1 MDASALR
8 QRLMQSAD
16 AGPFSSASSELS
28 ALLHDSRVRHRLYL
42 CGKGTFLSPYWLDIG
57 DFAVLAGMAAALHDA
72 APTVACCLNARLYRV
87 DRFSVGWRSRLRETC
102 ELLAL
107 INEKLSGEANVVNA
121 ALPGS
126 GGRGHERLP
135 LDRLGRHAAH
145 TRADD
150 DDGPMALALV
160 HTPCKE
166 RRKRFALLVGSG
178 TPSEWELPAG
188 CELLTPARCTRELK
202 LPNFTASR
210 TSLAAAVFAGTL
222 PPHRRPG
229 CAALLLLLLL
239 LLELL
244 LNVFL
249 LGALCADPDSN
260 SDRCAATVLL
270 PPFAG
275 VLSPLVGLAF
285 LLRVML
291 VQLRAAD
298 GADAATREL
307 SVGAPGRLLHTLALW
322 NACSTVNALV
332 ALPFAASLPPAYLS
346 PVPPVVLPLALVA
359 TKLVSAQAIKGLAT
373 SVGLTPAAWSLLD
386 VIEADG
392 GGDKGLAF
400 AEGGDRHTP

>member
-1 MDASALR
+1 MARTCTPRVSPLDPALFPV
-8 QRLMQSAD
+8 
-16 AGPFSSASSELS
+16 G
-28 ALLHDSRVRHRLYL
+28 LHDLLPRLAQH
-42 CGKGTFLSPYWLDIG
+42 
-57 DFAVLAGMAAALHDA
+57 AV
-72 APTVACCLNARLYRV
+72 VV
-87 DRFSVGWRSRLRETC
+87 DG
-102 ELLAL
+102 A
-107 INEKLSGEANVVNA
+107 
-121 ALPGS
+121 
-126 GGRGHERLP
+126 
-135 LDRLGRHAAH
+135 
-145 TRADD
+145 
-150 DDGPMALALV
+150 
-160 HTPCKE
+160 
-166 RRKRFALLVGSG
+166 
-178 TPSEWELPAG
+178 
-188 CELLTPARCTRELK
+188 
-202 LPNFTASR
+202 
-210 TSLAAAVFAGTL
+210 
-222 PPHRRPG
+222 
-229 CAALLLLLLL
+229 LL

-386 VIEADG
+386 VIE
-392 GGDKGLAF
+392 
-400 AEGGDRHTP
+400 EGGHARDRRVLGEGHVGVGVIGGARKPHEVRERELWQEHHSRRH

>member
-1 MDASALR
+1 M
-8 QRLMQSAD
+8 
-16 AGPFSSASSELS
+16 
-28 ALLHDSRVRHRLYL
+28 
-42 CGKGTFLSPYWLDIG
+42 
-57 DFAVLAGMAAALHDA
+57 
-72 APTVACCLNARLYRV
+72 
-87 DRFSVGWRSRLRETC
+87 
-102 ELLAL
+102 
-107 INEKLSGEANVVNA
+107 
-121 ALPGS
+121 
-126 GGRGHERLP
+126 
-135 LDRLGRHAAH
+135 
-145 TRADD
+145 
-150 DDGPMALALV
+150 
-160 HTPCKE
+160 
-166 RRKRFALLVGSG
+166 
-178 TPSEWELPAG
+178 
-188 CELLTPARCTRELK
+188 
-202 LPNFTASR
+202 TA
-210 TSLAAAVFAGTL
+210 FAGTL